1 MGNAWIV
8 SARTASGAS
17 SFIASTASWISSPAP
32 GHAANSPT
40 SRFRSRSTT
49 AVRCP
54 RAPSIVCPLP
64 VLAKSREISNASI
77 PRSCR
82 LFDREPYGG
91 RLGIGERHLRHDAE
105 VGADVP
111 PRRRPRRDAP
121 FVVGDVRELEPSG
134 DVARDE
140 QPVGDPHLV
149 VGRRCAALVQRRAG
163 VLGAERAEVR
173 RTPPHRDQQLGSLD
187 RRPVGQLHDATRAS
201 RAHALGG
208 HARPQDEPLLH

>member
-54 RAPSIVCPLP
+54 RAPSIVCPFP
-64 VLAKSREISNASI
+64 GAREV
-77 PRSCR
+77 PRDLERIDPPLLC
-82 LFDREPYGG
+82 LFDREPDGG

-111 PRRRPRRDAP
+111 PRRRARGDAP

-134 DVARDE
+134 DIARDE
-140 QPVGDPHLV
+140 QPVGD
-149 VGRRCAALVQRRAG
+149 A
-163 VLGAERAEVR
+163 
-173 RTPPHRDQQLGSLD
+173 
-187 RRPVGQLHDATRAS
+187 
-201 RAHALGG
+201 
-208 HARPQDEPLLH
+208 